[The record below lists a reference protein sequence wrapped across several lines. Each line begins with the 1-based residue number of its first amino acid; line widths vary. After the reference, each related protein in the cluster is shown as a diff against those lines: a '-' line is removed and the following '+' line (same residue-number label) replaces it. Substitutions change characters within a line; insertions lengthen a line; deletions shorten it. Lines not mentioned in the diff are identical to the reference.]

1 MKWQMGA
8 ERLDSPHKS
17 LHCTDGETEAPTGL
31 GAQVGQLLGEYSSH
45 CGTRDAPRL
54 RNLVANR
61 ESAKGQTQT
70 AILSD

>member
-1 MKWQMGA
+1 MKWQRRA
-8 ERLDSPHKS
+8 ERSDSPRQS
-17 LHCTDGETEAPTGL
+17 LHCTDWETEAPSGL
-31 GAQVGQLLGEYSSH
+31 GAQVGQPLGEYSSH
-45 CGTRDAPRL
+45 CGTRL